1 MKTAKDQKI
10 NYLKYEKEHRKPA
23 MSRLLTAA
31 CLLWMFITAAAE
43 ASSAS
48 QASLALQS
56 AAAAGTAQTFT
67 MNTFR
72 YVVLFTI
79 AVVLFTIATA
89 VPYNDLFYIR
99 EQGKTVPVLSKYRFA
114 PVDIRK
120 MRRAKTF
127 LLLRG
132 TGFFYICS
140 LIIYIATGLGYF
152 GSGIPLQML
161 MPRFGFALLFSVCL
175 TAVMLV
181 SERIR
186 FQLYASQA
194 PSRT

>member
-79 AVVLFTIATA
+79 ATA

-99 EQGKTVPVLSKYRFA
+99 EQEKTVPVLSKYRFA

-132 TGFFYICS
+132 AAFFYICS

-152 GSGIPLQML
+152 GSELHWSTF

>member
-23 MSRLLTAA
+23 MSRVLTAA

-48 QASLALQS
+48 QASLAFQS

-79 AVVLFTIATA
+79 ATA
-89 VPYNDLFYIR
+89 VPYNDLRPWISEKCAAQKHF
-99 EQGKTVPVLSKYRFA
+99 
-114 PVDIRK
+114 
-120 MRRAKTF
+120 
-127 LLLRG
+127 
-132 TGFFYICS
+132 CS
-140 LIIYIATGLGYF
+140 CAARVSSIYA
-152 GSGIPLQML
+152 
-161 MPRFGFALLFSVCL
+161 A
-175 TAVMLV
+175 
-181 SERIR
+181 
-186 FQLYASQA
+186 
-194 PSRT
+194 

>member
-23 MSRLLTAA
+23 MSRILTAA

-79 AVVLFTIATA
+79 ATA

-99 EQGKTVPVLSKYRFA
+99 EQEKTVPVLSKYRFA

-127 LLLRG
+127 LDHLYRHRPWLFR
-132 TGFFYICS
+132 FK
-140 LIIYIATGLGYF
+140 A
-152 GSGIPLQML
+152 PLEHAHT
-161 MPRFGFALLFSVCL
+161 PVRVCPALLSLPDCRDAGQRADPFSALRFTSSFPDVTTMVTPSTIRS
-175 TAVMLV
+175 TATI
-181 SERIR
+181 S
-186 FQLYASQA
+186 
-194 PSRT
+194 

>member
-1 MKTAKDQKI
+1 MVKG
-10 NYLKYEKEHRKPA
+10 R
-23 MSRLLTAA
+23 
-31 CLLWMFITAAAE
+31 
-43 ASSAS
+43 
-48 QASLALQS
+48 
-56 AAAAGTAQTFT
+56 
-67 MNTFR
+67 
-72 YVVLFTI
+72 
-79 AVVLFTIATA
+79 
-89 VPYNDLFYIR
+89 
-99 EQGKTVPVLSKYRFA
+99 TVPVLSKYRFA

-132 TGFFYICS
+132 AGFFYICS

-152 GSGIPLQML
+152 GSELHWSTF
-161 MPRFGFALLFSVCL
+161 MPRFGFALLFSVCQ

>member
-48 QASLALQS
+48 QASLAFQS
-56 AAAAGTAQTFT
+56 AAAAGTAQIFT

-72 YVVLFTI
+72 Y
-79 AVVLFTIATA
+79 VVLFTIATA
-89 VPYNDLFYIR
+89 VPYNDLFYLK

-132 TGFFYICS
+132 AGFFYICS
-140 LIIYIATGLGYF
+140 LIIYIAT
-152 GSGIPLQML
+152 P
-161 MPRFGFALLFSVCL
+161 ALLSLPDCRDAGQRADPVSALRFTSSFPDVTTMVTPSTIRS
-175 TAVMLV
+175 TATI
-181 SERIR
+181 S
-186 FQLYASQA
+186 
-194 PSRT
+194 

>member
-1 MKTAKDQKI
+1 
-10 NYLKYEKEHRKPA
+10 
-23 MSRLLTAA
+23 
-31 CLLWMFITAAAE
+31 
-43 ASSAS
+43 
-48 QASLALQS
+48 
-56 AAAAGTAQTFT
+56 
-67 MNTFR
+67 
-72 YVVLFTI
+72 
-79 AVVLFTIATA
+79 
-89 VPYNDLFYIR
+89 
-99 EQGKTVPVLSKYRFA
+99 
-114 PVDIRK
+114 

-132 TGFFYICS
+132 AAFFYICS

-152 GSGIPLQML
+152 GSDIPLQLL

>member
-23 MSRLLTAA
+23 MSRILTAA

-79 AVVLFTIATA
+79 ATA
-89 VPYNDLFYIR
+89 VPYNDLFYIT
-99 EQGKTVPVLSKYRFA
+99 EQEKRFLFCPNTGLRPWISENA
-114 PVDIRK
+114 PR
-120 MRRAKTF
+120 KTF

-132 TGFFYICS
+132 AAFFYICS

-152 GSGIPLQML
+152 GSELHWSTF